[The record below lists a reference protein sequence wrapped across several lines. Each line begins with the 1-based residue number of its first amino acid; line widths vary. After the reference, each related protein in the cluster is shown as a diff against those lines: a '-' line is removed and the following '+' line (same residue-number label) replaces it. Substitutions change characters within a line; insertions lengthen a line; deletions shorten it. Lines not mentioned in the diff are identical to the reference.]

1 MFIIPEEPQ
10 VSLHLQGILPH
21 VQLQQLEEAR
31 LQTPLIIT
39 VIPIIEI
46 ILLQAAQHLQEVIAR
61 VAVAEAQE
69 FQDLQAEV
77 EVAEVLVVVAEVVLD
92 HLEEEA
98 DNFIKNIKKHI

>member
-21 VQLQQLEEAR
+21 VQLQQLEEVR

-39 VIPIIEI
+39 IIPIIEI
-46 ILLQAAQHLQEVIAR
+46 ILLRVQPVQEVIAR

>member
-21 VQLQQLEEAR
+21 VQLQQLEEVR
-31 LQTPLIIT
+31 LQTPRIIT
-39 VIPIIEI
+39 IIPIIEI
-46 ILLQAAQHLQEVIAR
+46 ILLRVQPVQEVIAR

-77 EVAEVLVVVAEVVLD
+77 EVAEVLVVVVEVVLD

>member
-21 VQLQQLEEAR
+21 VQLQQLEEVR
-31 LQTPLIIT
+31 LQTPRIIT
-39 VIPIIEI
+39 IIPIIEI
-46 ILLQAAQHLQEVIAR
+46 ILLRVQPVQEVITLE
-61 VAVAEAQE
+61 AVAEVQE

>member
-21 VQLQQLEEAR
+21 VQLQQLEEVR
-31 LQTPLIIT
+31 LQTPRIIT
-39 VIPIIEI
+39 IIPIIEI
-46 ILLQAAQHLQEVIAR
+46 ILLRVQPVQEVIAR